1 MSQGDAQ
8 AAPFSRRERLRMATI
23 REIKEVARAL
33 LVQEGPE
40 NVTIRAIARE
50 MGMTA
55 PAVYR
60 YFTSRDAL
68 IMGLRGDI
76 FAEMAQQVGAVIE
89 ELPTEEPGRRL
100 IASARALR
108 AWALAHPHE
117 FGLVLGPWAPGLGRE
132 EAKPERDMGWV
143 FGSVITNLIEDLW
156 RVRPFPV
163 PAERELD
170 PGLVGQLR
178 TLSEDQDVDLP
189 VGAIA
194 VTLRCWVRLYGLIC
208 MEALGYLSFALSGG
222 EAFFERE
229 LRDLCAALGIAGDF
243 EEPGE

>member
-1 MSQGDAQ
+1 
-8 AAPFSRRERLRMATI
+8 MATI
-23 REIKEVARAL
+23 REIKEVARSL
-33 LVQEGPE
+33 LIQEGPE

-76 FAEMAQQVGAVIE
+76 FAEMAQQVGTGIE
-89 ELPTEEPGRRL
+89 GLPVEEPGRRL
-100 IASARALR
+100 IAAARALR
-108 AWALAHPHE
+108 CWALAHPHE

-143 FGSVITNLIEDLW
+143 FGSVITRLIEDLW
-156 RVRPFPV
+156 RIRPFPV
-163 PAERELD
+163 PAEQDLD
-170 PGLVGQLR
+170 AGLVAQMRALI
-178 TLSEDQDVDLP
+178 EDQGIALP

-194 VTLRCWVRLYGLIC
+194 ITLRCWVRLYGLIC
-208 MEALGYLSFALSGG
+208 METLGYLSFALSGG

-229 LRDLCAALGIAGDF
+229 LRDLCIALGIADDF
-243 EEPGE
+243 EEPA